1 MISVGFVVS
10 RLVRFLRLASGL
22 TGMSRLPCGIVEL
35 DGRSMSRS
43 WSGRPST
50 ALWSPCRGLPI

>member
-1 MISVGFVVS
+1 MY
-10 RLVRFLRLASGL
+10 
-22 TGMSRLPCGIVEL
+22 RLPCGIVGL

-50 ALWSPCRGLPI
+50 ALWSPYSGSPI

>member
-1 MISVGFVVS
+1 MG
-10 RLVRFLRLASGL
+10 
-22 TGMSRLPCGIVEL
+22 L

-50 ALWSPCRGLPI
+50 ALWSPCSGLPI